1 MTPGNIRYQFQLQER
16 TLGGLMPG
24 PAVTGSGGV
33 VMVCKTGTAQKASLF
48 DASGV
53 ALANPLPLTR
63 GGATFFISNAQGL
76 LGVDLYVQA
85 PDGQQLQEYTV
96 FGDQLLDLPVDRHA
110 RRQLMMV
117 PFALADSVANT
128 EKDSGMILPA
138 KAIVQVD
145 VGVEVI
151 TLEAAKTIAV
161 GTLSSQAGGSATA
174 FITGLSLAA
183 AGLKL
188 AQSVAA
194 KTRGGKF
201 VDGAAGSPDM
211 GYAVD
216 ANPAAVNVSYTL
228 SAGTTVAEG
237 IILLPFLLPTRA
249 MPKLGMA

>member
-1 MTPGNIRYQFQLQER
+1 MPGNIRYQLSLQER
-16 TLGGLMPG
+16 TLGGLMAG
-24 PAVTGSGGV
+24 PAITGSGGV
-33 VMVCKTGTAQKASLF
+33 VMACKPGTAQKASLF
-48 DASGV
+48 DANGV
-53 ALANPLPLTR
+53 AVANPFPLTR
-63 GGATFFISNAQGL
+63 GGATFFVTNAQGL
-76 LGVDLYVQA
+76 LGLDLYVQA
-85 PDGQQLQEYTV
+85 PDGQQLQEYAT
-96 FGDQLLDLPVDRHA
+96 FGDSLLDLPVDRHN

-117 PFALADSVANT
+117 PFSLADSVAAT

-138 KAIVQVD
+138 KAIIQVD
-145 VGVEVI
+145 VGIEVI
-151 TLEAAKTIAV
+151 TLEAAKTLNV

-174 FITGLSLAA
+174 FITGLSVAA

-188 AQSVAA
+188 AQSLAT

-201 VDGAAGSPDM
+201 ADGAAGSPDM

-249 MPKLGMA
+249 MPKLALS